1 METRRDINFDKYKYM
16 SFKLE
21 KLEDTEFDDDH
32 PNVIDVGFAIN
43 EANIDLKLSNKL
55 CALVVYEMPDR
66 LFHTSEIRKQKECK
80 GYDLLYTLNSIYK
93 ITPNFINLF
102 SLIKSIASINPF

>member
-1 METRRDINFDKYKYM
+1 M

-32 PNVIDVGFAIN
+32 PNVINVGFAIN

-55 CALVVYEMPDR
+55 CALVVYEKPDR

-93 ITPNFINLF
+93 ITPNFTAIPGVQEKY
-102 SLIKSIASINPF
+102 SLTL